1 MKTNAAVTVALVK
14 DTFREAL
21 ARKVFWGFYGLST
34 LCILFFL
41 FILKIDLVA
50 GAMATVSLFGKT
62 TDQGIDP
69 AELVR
74 VVCGGIAVFLYT
86 WGLALAVFA
95 SGSLVPSLLEPG
107 RIELLLSKPLSRTH
121 LLLGRYLGILLV
133 VAANIDWLVVGLWVI
148 LGIKT
153 GIWDPAFLVAC
164 ASALFIFAV
173 MLGLIT
179 LLGVL
184 WESAA
189 LSVMVPVALMLL
201 SPILAQEKT
210 AARLLSSEWSRQL
223 YRGIYHVLPKVYDL
237 GHMTLQFVRRQPAPE
252 GAWLAVASTA
262 LFGCVTLA
270 GGLWVFSRRDF

>member
-1 MKTNAAVTVALVK
+1 MRRHAAVTVALVK
-14 DTFREAL
+14 DTFREAF

-34 LCILFFL
+34 LCIVFFL
-41 FILKIDLVA
+41 FILKINLVE

-62 TDQGIDP
+62 ADRGIDP
-69 AELVR
+69 AEFVR
-74 VVCGGIAVFLYT
+74 AVCGGIAVFLYT

-107 RIELLLSKPLSRTH
+107 RIELLLSKPLSRSH

-133 VAANIDWLVVGLWVI
+133 VAANIVWLVVGIWVI
-148 LGIKT
+148 LGLKT
-153 GIWDPAFLVAC
+153 GIWNPAFLVAC

-189 LSVMVPVALMLL
+189 VSVMVPVALMLI
-201 SPILAQEKT
+201 SPILAQEKM

-237 GHMTLQFVRRQPAPE
+237 GHMTLQFVSQQPAPE
-252 GAWLAVASTA
+252 GAWMAVATTA
-262 LFGCVTLA
+262 LFGGATLA
-270 GGLWVFSRRDF
+270 GGLWVFSKRNF

>member
-1 MKTNAAVTVALVK
+1 MTQNVAVTVALVK
-14 DTFREAL
+14 DTFREAF
-21 ARKVFWGFYGLST
+21 ARKVFWGFCGLST

-41 FILKIDLVA
+41 FILKIDLVE
-50 GAMATVSLFGKT
+50 GAMATVSLFGHAAG
-62 TDQGIDP
+62 QAIDP
-69 AELVR
+69 AGFVR
-74 VVCGGIAVFLYT
+74 LVCGGIAVFLYT

-95 SGSLVPSLLEPG
+95 SGSLVPGLLEPG
-107 RIELLLSKPLSRTH
+107 RIELLLSKPLSRAH

-133 VAANIDWLVVGLWVI
+133 VAANIVWLVAGLWVI
-148 LGIKT
+148 LGLKT
-153 GIWDPAFLVAC
+153 RIWDPAFLVAC

-201 SPILAQEKT
+201 SPILAQGKF
-210 AARLLSSEWSRQL
+210 AGRLLNSEWSRQL

-237 GHMTLQFVRRQPAPE
+237 GHMTLQIARRQPLPE
-252 GAWLAVASTA
+252 GAWLAVATTA
-262 LFGCVTLA
+262 LFGCATLA

>member
-1 MKTNAAVTVALVK
+1 VNNRFAVTAAIVK

-41 FILKIDLVA
+41 FILKIDLVE
-50 GAMATVSLFGKT
+50 GAMATVSLFGKSAGN
-62 TDQGIDP
+62 GIDP
-69 AELVR
+69 ATLVR
-74 VVCGGIAVFLYT
+74 GVCGGIAVFLYT

-133 VAANIDWLVVGLWVI
+133 VAANIVWLVLGLYVI

-153 GIWDPAFLVAC
+153 HIWAPGFLIAC
-164 ASALFIFAV
+164 GSALFIFAV
-173 MLGLIT
+173 MLALIT
-179 LLGVL
+179 LIGVL

-189 LSVMVPVALMLL
+189 LSVMIPVALMML
-201 SPILAQEKT
+201 SPLLAQEKI
-210 AARLLSSEWSRQL
+210 ASRLLSSEWSRQL
-223 YRGIYHVLPKVYDL
+223 FRGIYQVLPKVYDL
-237 GHMTLQFVRRQPAPE
+237 GHITLNVVRQVPVDE
-252 GAWLAVASTA
+252 NAWLSVFTTL
-262 LFGCVTLA
+262 LFGCATLA
-270 GGLWVFSRRDF
+270 AGVWVFRRRDF